1 MSTKILTIDDSKTI
15 RMIVAKAFKPFDC
28 AILEGANGIEGLAVA
43 IKEKPDLIILDITMP
58 VMDGYETLTK
68 LRHEAELKNI
78 PVIMLTAEAGRD
90 NVLRIAK
97 LGVRGY
103 IIKPFKEV
111 ELLEKVGKI
120 VKLVPRAQPAGPVK
134 SYLDSLD
141 ILVVD
146 DKPAIIEQI
155 QEALS
160 QTPWKVQ
167 GVGDAKTALDRCTHQ
182 PPDALLISLSLPDG
196 GGLRLFQSIA
206 ANPQTQSISM
216 LGLSVKTATAEQE
229 QAQKA
234 GFAALVTKP
243 IDPAGLHD
251 KLVETLRLDTS
262 YRYFQQVDDVLALN
276 TPVSLTSTA
285 SDDILRLLEKK
296 VAGFVETGMVKVI
309 INFSKTRDVDWKL
322 VKIGLKAVALCKEL
336 GLRYCLVGSDEF
348 GKACE
353 DYPEAISLPFVYNW
367 NDAVRSLTRKVE
379 EELA

>member
-1 MSTKILTIDDSKTI
+1 MSIKILTIDDSKTI
-15 RMIVAKAFKPFDC
+15 RMIIAKAFKPYDC
-28 AILEGANGIEGLAVA
+28 AIFEGANGIEGLAA
-43 IKEKPDLIILDITMP
+43 ALKEKPDVIILDLTMP

-68 LRHEAELKNI
+68 LRNEPALKQI

-103 IIKPFKEV
+103 IIKPFKEG

-120 VKLVPRAQPAGPVK
+120 VKLVPRSQEAGPVK
-134 SYLDSLD
+134 SYRDPLD

-146 DKPAIIEQI
+146 DKPVIIQQI

-167 GVGDAKTALDRCTHQ
+167 GVGDAKTALDRCVQQ

-196 GGLRLFQSIA
+196 GGLRLFHGIGN
-206 ANPQTQSISM
+206 NPKTQSVPV

-229 QAQKA
+229 QAETA
-234 GFAALVTKP
+234 GFAAVITKP
-243 IDPAGLHD
+243 IDPARLHD

-262 YRYFQQVDDVLALN
+262 DRYFQQVDDILALT
-276 TPVSLTSTA
+276 TPITLTPTA
-285 SDDILRLLEKK
+285 TDDILRFLEKK
-296 VAGFVETGMVKVI
+296 IAGFVDRGMVKVI
-309 INFSKTRDVDWKL
+309 INFSKTREVDWKL
-322 VKIGLKAVALCKEL
+322 VKVGLRAVALCKEL
-336 GLRYCLVGSDEF
+336 GLRYCLVGSEEF

-367 NDAVRSLTRKVE
+367 NDAVASFKRKDE
-379 EELA
+379 DELV